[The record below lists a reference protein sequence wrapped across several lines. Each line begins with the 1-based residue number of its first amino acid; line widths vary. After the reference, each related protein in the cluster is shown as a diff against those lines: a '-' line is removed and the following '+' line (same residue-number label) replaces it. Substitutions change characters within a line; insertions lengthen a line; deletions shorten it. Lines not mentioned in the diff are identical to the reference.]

1 MLLSK
6 EKYIRAV
13 TCRSLNAARCKVEL
27 QSFWRRHVELSMS
40 KKMFRHV
47 LGGAA
52 NAADAA
58 DAVNAALCTLTVENL
73 LSTVMSNMSKVALEV
88 TVEINF
94 STVKVQS
101 DSL

>member
-1 MLLSK
+1 
-6 EKYIRAV
+6 
-13 TCRSLNAARCKVEL
+13 
-27 QSFWRRHVELSMS
+27 MS
-40 KKMFRHV
+40 HV

>member
-1 MLLSK
+1 
-6 EKYIRAV
+6 
-13 TCRSLNAARCKVEL
+13 
-27 QSFWRRHVELSMS
+27 MS
-40 KKMFRHV
+40 HV

-52 NAADAA
+52 NAA